1 VTASITFIALIGVL
15 CSADITIFGQFMICR
30 PIFCAPVI
38 GFFMGDVNTGL
49 WIGMIAEMLWVN
61 AIPMGVSLPIDVA
74 IIGILPTFWV
84 CKYFTGVHEA
94 AIFGLVLA
102 VPFAY
107 LHMEMDIVGRNLNTK
122 IMHLVEKGIRNGNNQ
137 CIGISI
143 FIGLFFFIIRAFLFY
158 MLAMVIG
165 GFIYKVLYFWLPALI
180 LLSFRKAWLLLPM
193 VGFGV
198 ALYNFKSTKLFFYKN
213 SCND

>member
-1 VTASITFIALIGVL
+1 MTANIIFIALIGVL
-15 CSADITIFGQFMICR
+15 CSTDITAFGQFMICR
-30 PIFCAPVI
+30 PIFCAPIV
-38 GFFMGDVNTGL
+38 GFFMGDINTGL

-61 AIPMGVSLPIDVA
+61 AMPMGVSVPIDVA

-107 LHMEMDIVGRNLNTK
+107 LHREMDIFGRNFNTK

-137 CIGISI
+137 YIGISI
-143 FIGLFFFIIRAFLFY
+143 FTGLFFFIIRAFLFY
-158 MLAMVIG
+158 ILAMIIG
-165 GFIYKVLYFWLPALI
+165 GFIYKIVYLWLSELI

-198 ALYNFKSTKLFFYKN
+198 ALYNFKSTKLPFYRG
-213 SCND
+213 SSND